1 MAAVAE
7 TLDREVAEWVIR
19 LGGNVVTADP
29 QPKVMADLSDL
40 PQQDFR
46 LHTVNLV
53 GTNINPPDLVRLA
66 ELTHLKA
73 LYLPGP
79 IFNPNAGKH
88 PDHNPHMRHLAK
100 LTDLEILQLSDHFIT
115 TIKLR
120 DSGLE
125 QIASLTNLRELR
137 LALTEVKGKS
147 LGPFRKLRFL
157 DLSFA
162 PVDDAGIKNVEG
174 MAELSKLYLRD
185 TQVSDEGLK
194 SLSSLHQLTEL
205 DLHGTRVSDQ
215 GLSQLKDLGQLRKL
229 NLLGTQVTDA
239 GLENLLGMSQLEEL
253 VLYRTQVTNAGLE
266 KLKQLKLL
274 SSLDLRYTRTTR
286 TGVAGLQAALP
297 NCQIDFVDFA
307 LRPVGKVA
315 TAAPPVGKGAKA
327 VAEWIQAMGGK
338 AVWAERHPSGSL
350 AGFDGSHRLAARGS
364 TRPFRSP
371 CGRPEEHR
379 DWRSGPPILVT
390 GREADGAG
398 TRSHVDDRPRT
409 GASCV
414 AEDSSQTQPGTH
426 PGSW

>member
-1 MAAVAE
+1 MAALAE

-19 LGGNVVTADP
+19 LGGNVMTAGP
-29 QPKVMADLSDL
+29 QSKVLADLSDL

-46 LHTVNLV
+46 LHSVNLV
-53 GTNINPPDLVRLA
+53 GANINPPDLVRLA
-66 ELTHLKA
+66 DLTHLKA

-100 LTDLEILQLSDHFIT
+100 LTELEVLQLSDHFIT

-162 PVDDAGIKNVEG
+162 PVDDEGIKNVEG
-174 MAELSKLYLRD
+174 MAELSKLYLHD

-205 DLHGTRVSDQ
+205 DLHGTRVSDI
-215 GLSQLKDLGQLRKL
+215 GLSRLKELAQLRKL
-229 NLLGTQVTDA
+229 NLLGTQVTDT
-239 GLENLLGMSQLEEL
+239 GLESLLGMSQLEEL

-266 KLKQLKLL
+266 KLKQLKHLT
-274 SSLDLRYTRTTR
+274 SLDLRYTRTTR
-286 TGVAGLQAALP
+286 SGVASLQAALP
-297 NCQIDFVDFA
+297 HCQIDFVDFA
-307 LRPVGKVA
+307 LRPAGKVA
-315 TAAPPVGKGAKA
+315 TATLPVGKGEKA
-327 VAEWIQAMGGK
+327 VGRLDSGYRREGRLGRRHHSGRVAGIDGG
-338 AVWAERHPSGSL
+338 
-350 AGFDGSHRLAARGS
+350 HRLTARS
-364 TRPFRSP
+364 SP
-371 CGRPEEHR
+371 R
-379 DWRSGPPILVT
+379 
-390 GREADGAG
+390 
-398 TRSHVDDRPRT
+398 
-409 GASCV
+409 AS
-414 AEDSSQTQPGTH
+414 
-426 PGSW
+426 